1 MPVTVLVPA
10 SMRTLTDG
18 APSITAEGHNLRA
31 IIADIANQHPALAAR
46 LQNGDRLGKGLSLS
60 INGDILSTGLITP
73 VDDGSE
79 IAILPQISGGRR
91 EGYDGAHGGNQCLRR

>member
-10 SMRTLTDG
+10 SMRTLTSG
-18 APSITAEGHNLRA
+18 AASITAEGHNLRA
-31 IIADIANQHPALAAR
+31 VIADIANQHPALAAR

-73 VDDGSE
+73 VDDGAE
-79 IAILPQISGGRR
+79 IAILPQISGG
-91 EGYDGAHGGNQCLRR
+91 EALP

>member
-18 APSITAEGHNLRA
+18 APSIIAKGHNLRA
-31 IIADIANQHPALAAR
+31 VIADIAKSHPTLAAR
-46 LQNGDRLGKGLSLS
+46 LQNGDRLGKGLSLA

-73 VDDGSE
+73 VDDGAE
-79 IAILPQISGGRR
+79 IAILPQISGGQSR
-91 EGYDGAHGGNQCLRR
+91 EVCDGQG